1 MVQTSGGGNVS
12 VPLRTMIFIDAGYFT
27 KYWVQKIC
35 NIPRDQYNY
44 RQFSIKLA
52 TNSYSTLSNS
62 RLIRTYYYDGQYPD
76 TNQSQ
81 FQEQKKFH
89 DWLDRAMG
97 NFEVKCG
104 QLVKQNDGDWEQK
117 GVDTIMAID
126 MISKAYRDQY
136 DVAILVSGDA
146 DHIPAVK
153 EVKNSGKQVY
163 GVYFDSDKISQSY
176 SKDLITTLDLGYVL
190 GDKHDGIDNKIG
202 KGTTQVQN

>member
-35 NIPRDQYNY
+35 NIPRDQYTY

-52 TNSYSTLSNS
+52 TNSFSTLINS
-62 RLIRTYYYDGQYPD
+62 RLVRTYYYDGQYPD
-76 TNQSQ
+76 THQSQ

-89 DWLDRAMG
+89 DWLARTFG

-117 GVDTIMAID
+117 GIDTIMAID

-176 SKDLITTLDLGYVL
+176 SKDLIATFDLGYVL
-190 GDKHDGIDNKIG
+190 EDKRDGIDNKIN